1 MMGRGTVNMK
11 VFGVREALE
20 KAGREG
26 ARTLVNEID
35 KDVERSV
42 RQMANDSAEM
52 APVKTGRLAGSIPKT
67 VRKVSEMAWE
77 YGSDVEYATRQEYEH
92 KSRKGFFRK
101 SIWTNRQKLRDRIR
115 NTIKESGR

>member
-1 MMGRGTVNMK
+1 MGRGTIK
-11 VFGVREALE
+11 IQAFGVKEALE

-26 ARTLVNEID
+26 ARNLANNVD

-42 RQMANDSAEM
+42 RQMANDSAKM

-67 VRKVSEMAWE
+67 VRKVSEMVWE

-115 NTIKESGR
+115 NTIKDSGR

>member
-1 MMGRGTVNMK
+1 MGRGTIK
-11 VFGVREALE
+11 IQAYGVREALE

-26 ARTLVNEID
+26 AKHLAHKID
-35 KDVERSV
+35 QDVERGV

-52 APVKTGRLAGSIPKT
+52 APVKSGRLAGSIPKT
-67 VRKVSEMAWE
+67 VSKVDQMTWE

-101 SIWTNRQKLRDRIR
+101 SVWANRQKLRDKIR
-115 NTIKESGR
+115 STINESGR

>member
-1 MMGRGTVNMK
+1 MGRGTIK
-11 VFGVREALE
+11 IQTYGVREALE

-26 ARTLVNEID
+26 ARQLASKID
-35 KDVERSV
+35 KDVERGV

-52 APVKTGRLAGSIPKT
+52 APVKSGRLAGSIPKT
-67 VRKVSEMAWE
+67 VSKVDEMAWE

-101 SIWTNRQKLRDRIR
+101 SVWANRQKLRDKIR
-115 NTIKESGR
+115 KTINESGR